1 MKQKFLVTALFFLAI
16 WSLAWADQ
24 VVESVQQKLKDQGFY
39 YGEITGKK
47 DSDTTAAIRRYQIRN
62 GLQITGE
69 INAETQRS
77 LGLTSQSS
85 STPRPR
91 PAPKSPP
98 KTEDLDDESPA
109 PNHPTVPPPTQNL
122 DDEEDG
128 DEEDAPDTAPAP
140 RVPRFESSGLFD
152 GTPFQ
157 AAPPHVQRDLI
168 ISAQTFLMRQG
179 YYREGIDGIY
189 GPGMAFALRSYQAR
203 FGLAPTGRLDVET
216 LALLSLLPEQQRH
229 DFRPYHRRVFRPR
242 VQIGPF
248 GERIYIPR

>member
-1 MKQKFLVTALFFLAI
+1 MKRKLLVTALFFLAI
-16 WSLAWADQ
+16 WSLARADQ

-47 DSDTTAAIRRYQIRN
+47 DTDTTAAIRRYQIRN

-91 PAPKSPP
+91 PAPTSPP
-98 KTEDLDDESPA
+98 KTEDLRDESVA
-109 PNHPTVPPPTQNL
+109 PNQPAVPPPPPQDL
-122 DDEEDG
+122 D
-128 DEEDAPDTAPAP
+128 DEEDAPDSAPAP
-140 RVPRFESSGLFD
+140 RAPRFESSGLFD

-157 AAPPHVQRDLI
+157 AAPLQVQRDLI

-216 LALLSLLPEQQRH
+216 LALLSLLPEQQRR
-229 DFRPYHRRVFRPR
+229 DLRPYHRRVFRPP